1 VTLHQATFDAEARG
15 PLAALRV
22 VDLSRLVAGNM
33 LSLQLADFGAD
44 VVKIEPRGG
53 DTLRNFKSA
62 GLDTWWKTYAR
73 NKRSIGLNFRHD
85 DARDVIIALVK
96 TADVFVES
104 FRPGVLED
112 MGLSPDIL
120 LEINP
125 ALVIVRISGWGQ
137 TGPYRDKP
145 GFGTLVEGYSGFA
158 SMNGFAD
165 REPALP
171 PIFLGDMV
179 SGLYG
184 FGAVMVA
191 LWATRSGGAGQVIDL
206 SLFEPML
213 SVLGPQ
219 AANYSLSGE
228 IKPRTG
234 SRSSTTA
241 PRNVYRSAD
250 GGWICLSTSTESMA
264 TRLFRAMGRSDLID
278 GGPFSTV
285 RQRLDAVDEVD
296 RIVGEFIAARSMSE
310 NMSFFKK
317 MDITAGPVFDASDL
331 VKDPYVSA
339 RQSLVEVDDPDLGPM
354 PMPNVTP
361 RLSRTPGVLR
371 RVAPALGEHNTEIL
385 EPLLGAALLESLESR
400 GVLVKAPCTASS
412 PSQEAAQR

>member
-1 VTLHQATFDAEARG
+1 MKLPRAGFDASAGG
-15 PLAALRV
+15 PLDDLRV
-22 VDLSRLVAGNM
+22 IDLSRLVAGNM

-53 DTLRNFKSA
+53 DTLRNFRSA

-73 NKRSIGLNFRHD
+73 NKRSVGLDFRHAK
-85 DARDVIIALVK
+85 ARDVLVALVK
-96 TADVFVES
+96 TADVFIES

-112 MGLSPDIL
+112 MGLSPETL
-120 LEINP
+120 LEIKP
-125 ALVIVRISGWGQ
+125 ELVIVRISGWGQ

-165 REPALP
+165 REPVLP

-191 LWATRSGGAGQVIDL
+191 LWATRMGGAGQVIDL

-219 AANYSLSGE
+219 AANFSLSGD

-250 GGWICLSTSTESMA
+250 GKWICLSTSTESMA
-264 TRLFRAMGRSDLID
+264 TRLFRAIGRPDLVD

-296 RIVGEFIAARSMSE
+296 RIVGDFIAARSMAQ
-310 NMSFFKK
+310 NMAFFQE

-331 VKDPYVSA
+331 MDDPYVCA
-339 RQSLVEVDDPDLGPM
+339 RHALIEVDDPDLGPM

-361 RLSRTPGVLR
+361 RLSRTPGALR
-371 RVAPALGEHNTEIL
+371 RIAPALGAHNAEIL
-385 EPLLGAALLESLESR
+385 APLLGAALFESLEAQGALIKS
-400 GVLVKAPCTASS
+400 APLSHSS
-412 PSQEAAQR
+412 L